1 MRTWYEKYGWDEDPF
16 SVRPNENLVGLEKE
30 QEKITN
36 HIHSG
41 VISLITGPTGAG
53 KTSLLLWV
61 EKTIRKQGYTPIRI
75 NCIEK
80 KSREEIYKDIR
91 AHRGFTDRILKRF
104 PKKTVLLL
112 DEAQCLLKDTA
123 ELIKVWWD
131 DKRTHAVVLAS
142 IEDNLGNVTG
152 SFMDRLKEQTVYL
165 PTLSLSK
172 IGDLI
177 GLRAG
182 EKKLFSNDAMEAISI
197 RSENIPRRALEICRK
212 VCVACAEEDIGE
224 ITREH
229 VHKYVPVVR
238 EIRKTAETPLF
249 PIERQKKETIIQR
262 QKDERQKTKTK
273 DIGVVIPLETRKD
286 RLSLSRAQTQ
296 IVDILEKEEVTA
308 EQLAGL
314 LKTSIGSIRKQLSR
328 LKRKNIIMIADF
340 IKSPVTYKLTETY
353 TRGNINE

>member
-1 MRTWYEKYGWDEDPF
+1 MKTWYEKYGWDEDPF
-16 SVRPNENLVGLEKE
+16 SVRPNEKLIGLEKE
-30 QEKITN
+30 QEKIMS

-91 AHRGFTDRILKRF
+91 VHRGFTDWVLKRF

-112 DEAQCLLKDTA
+112 DEAQCLLKDTG

-131 DKRTHAVVLAS
+131 DKRTHAVVLTS
-142 IEDNLGNVTG
+142 IEENLSNMTG

-165 PTLSLSK
+165 PALSLSK
-172 IGDLI
+172 IGDLVR
-177 GLRAG
+177 LRVG
-182 EKKLFSNDAMEAISI
+182 EKNPFNNEAMEAISI

-212 VCVACAEEDIGE
+212 VCVACAEKDVRD

-229 VHKYVPVVR
+229 VFMYAPVVR
-238 EIRKTAETPLF
+238 KIIKTVETPLF
-249 PIERQKKETIIQR
+249 PVERQKPETIIQR
-262 QKDERQKTKTK
+262 QKDKRQKTKTK
-273 DIGVVIPLETRKD
+273 KTEVFPLEMGKD
-286 RLSLSRAQTQ
+286 RWVFSHAQTR
-296 IVDILEKEEVTA
+296 IVDILGKEEVTA

-314 LKTSIGSIRKQLSR
+314 LKTSVGSIRKQLSR
-328 LKRKNIIMIADF
+328 LKGKNVVMIADF
-340 IKSPVTYKLTETY
+340 TKTPVTYKLTETY
-353 TRGNINE
+353 TRRGINE

>member
-1 MRTWYEKYGWDEDPF
+1 METWYEKYGWGEDPF
-16 SVRPNENLVGLEKE
+16 SVRPNEKLVGLEKE

-36 HIHSG
+36 HIYSG

-61 EKTIRKQGYTPIRI
+61 EKTIQRQGYTPIRI

-80 KSREEIYKDIR
+80 KSREEIYRDIR
-91 AHRGFTDRILKRF
+91 AHRSFTDRVLKRF

-142 IEDNLGNVTG
+142 IEDNLSNVTG
-152 SFMDRLKEQTVYL
+152 SLMDRLKEQTVYL
-165 PTLSLSK
+165 PALSLSK

-182 EKKLFSNDAMEAISI
+182 EKKPFSNDAMEAISI

-212 VCVACAEEDIGE
+212 VCVACAEKDIRD

-229 VHKYVPVVR
+229 VFMYAPVVR
-238 EIRKTAETPLF
+238 EIKKTEETPLF
-249 PIERQKKETIIQR
+249 PIERQKEETITQR
-262 QKDERQKTKTK
+262 QKDKRQKTKTK
-273 DIGVVIPLETRKD
+273 KTGFVFPLETED
-286 RLSLSRAQTQ
+286 RWVLSHAQNR
-296 IVDILEKEEVTA
+296 IVDILGKEEVTA

-328 LKRKNIIMIADF
+328 LKGKNVVMIADF
-340 IKSPVTYKLTETY
+340 TKTPVTYKLTETY
-353 TRGNINE
+353 TRRGINE

>member
-1 MRTWYEKYGWDEDPF
+1 MKTWYEKYGWDEDPF
-16 SVRPNENLVGLEKE
+16 SVRPNEKLIGLEKE
-30 QEKITN
+30 QEKIMS

-41 VISLITGPTGAG
+41 VISLIAGPTGAG

-91 AHRGFTDRILKRF
+91 VHRGFTDWVLKRF

-112 DEAQCLLKDTA
+112 DEAQCLLKDTG

-131 DKRTHAVVLAS
+131 DKRTHAVVLTS
-142 IEDNLGNVTG
+142 IEENLSNMTG

-165 PTLSLSK
+165 PTLSLPQ
-172 IGDLI
+172 IGGLVR
-177 GLRAG
+177 LRAG
-182 EKKLFSNDAMEAISI
+182 EKNPFNNEAMEAISI

-212 VCVACAEEDIGE
+212 VCVACAEKDVRD

-229 VHKYVPVVR
+229 VFMYAPVVR
-238 EIRKTAETPLF
+238 KIIKTVETPLF
-249 PIERQKKETIIQR
+249 PVERQKPETIIQR
-262 QKDERQKTKTK
+262 QKDKRQKTKTK
-273 DIGVVIPLETRKD
+273 KTEVFPLEMGKD
-286 RLSLSRAQTQ
+286 RWVFSHAQTR
-296 IVDILEKEEVTA
+296 IVDILGKEEVTA

-314 LKTSIGSIRKQLSR
+314 LKTSVGSIRKQLSR
-328 LKRKNIIMIADF
+328 LKGKNVVMIADF
-340 IKSPVTYKLTETY
+340 TKTPVTYKLTETY
-353 TRGNINE
+353 TRRGINE